1 MEIHMTFAEQ
11 EKMRRPEKG
20 HGSGAGFVDRYA
32 HVFLLGILLL
42 ALAVRI
48 CALFDLRETV
58 YFDSLLIDERVYHEW
73 ASSIADGTFKSR
85 SVYEFAPLPAYIMAF
100 VYKILSPN
108 FQYVRGMNI
117 ILGILLCLLVYLIG
131 RELRD
136 RLAGLLACL
145 VAALYEPFILYSI
158 VPLKTSLVIFLFA
171 LAVYLLVTTLGK
183 ISFIKVLF
191 LGAVAGLLINSR
203 PNFIV
208 IIPFLPLFV
217 IWDLYKNKT
226 RSSWKAMTITFALYV
241 LGFSLAVSPF
251 VIRNYKAA
259 GQFALTTTQTGRNL
273 YYANNLENRDP
284 YYRPVPF
291 ASSVPTE
298 QAVQFTIEAS
308 RRVDT
313 RLTPE
318 EASSY
323 WTHEVLKTALEHP
336 AAFMWKLIQKTL
348 VLFNRF
354 EAGDH
359 YHIGFLSR
367 FVTFFKWPFLPFWLI
382 LPLGMAGVAVHV
394 FSSRKTKALCLIFVL
409 YSATLVAFYSSTR
422 LRLPL
427 LIILIPFSAIGA
439 LHIFSLL
446 LEHAGFKKVGL
457 YAAIVATFLIIA
469 FLPVRGTGD
478 LTAYYNTHAF
488 ILDEKGCKDEA
499 IKYWE
504 ESSRMDRP
512 YSAYANL
519 FLAGRYYGRGDH
531 DKAERSLK
539 KIPDSSFA
547 ASAKY
552 SLIGDLR
559 VHEGKIDDAVAA
571 YEKSLSINSGQR
583 RIRWEL
589 IKLYWNRDK
598 ERALA
603 EYKTLQYINSF
614 YNKAESRSFE

>member
-1 MEIHMTFAEQ
+1 MIQ
-11 EKMRRPEKG
+11 IEKG
-20 HGSGAGFVDRYA
+20 YGSGTGLTDRYA
-32 HVFLLGILLL
+32 HLFLSAVLLL
-42 ALAVRI
+42 ALALRI
-48 CALFDLRETV
+48 YALFGLRETV

-73 ASSIADGTFKSR
+73 ARSIADGIFKSS
-85 SVYEFAPLPAYIMAF
+85 SVYEFAPLPAYVMAF
-100 VYKILSPN
+100 VYKILSPD

-117 ILGILLCLLVYLIG
+117 ILGVLLCLLVYFIG
-131 RELRD
+131 SELRD

-171 LAVYLLVTTLGK
+171 LTIYVLVTTLGK
-183 ISFIKVLF
+183 VSFIRVLF
-191 LGAVAGLLINSR
+191 LGTVAGLLINSR

-208 IIPFLPLFV
+208 IIPFLPLLV
-217 IWDLYKNKT
+217 VRDLYKNKT
-226 RSSWKAMTITFALYV
+226 GSSWKAMTITLALYV

-251 VIRNYKAA
+251 VIRNYKVA

-273 YYANNLENRDP
+273 YYANNPENRDP

-308 RRVDT
+308 RRVGT
-313 RLTPE
+313 RLTPG

-323 WTHEVLKTALEHP
+323 WTGEVLKKALEHP
-336 AAFMWKLIQKTL
+336 ASFAWKLIQKTL
-348 VLFNRF
+348 ALFNLF

-382 LPLGMAGVAVHV
+382 FSLGMAGMLLNLAG
-394 FSSRKTKALCLIFVL
+394 SGKTRYLFIIFCLYAL
-409 YSATLVAFYSSTR
+409 TLVIFYTSAR

-427 LIILIPFSAIGA
+427 VVILIPFGVIGSLDMRAYLKRKQFKTAA
-439 LHIFSLL
+439 LLAAMILFFLL
-446 LEHAGFKKVGL
+446 
-457 YAAIVATFLIIA
+457 TS
-469 FLPVRGTGD
+469 FLPIRGTGD
-478 LTAYYNTHAF
+478 MTAYYNTHAV
-488 ILDEKGCKDEA
+488 ILDGKGLKDEA
-499 IKYWE
+499 IRYWE

-519 FLAGRYYGRGDH
+519 FLAGRYYSRGDRK
-531 DKAERSLK
+531 KADIFLK

-547 ASAKY
+547 SSAKY
-552 SLIGDLR
+552 GLIGDLR
-559 VHEGKIDDAVAA
+559 VHEGKIDEAIVA
-571 YEKSLSINSGQR
+571 YEKSLAINSGQR
-583 RIRWEL
+583 RIRREL
-589 IKLYWNRDK
+589 IKLYWKRDR

-603 EYKTLQYINSF
+603 EYETLQYINSF
-614 YNKAESRSFE
+614 YNKSES